1 MPSQAPCRQA
11 PHDDEALGVDRGA
24 AVLLTAFTGGLVA
37 LQAPINSTLGRSIG
51 TWQAAFLSF
60 AIGTVAL
67 ALVAALATGGLSQ
80 IAGVRDVSL
89 VYLTGGLLGAV
100 YVTSI
105 LVTVRTLGL
114 GGVTAATIAA
124 QLAVSVVVDH
134 FGLLGVDK
142 QPITAGRVAGVV
154 LLSLGT
160 YLVVRD

>member
-1 MPSQAPCRQA
+1 
-11 PHDDEALGVDRGA
+11 VDRGA
-24 AVLLTAFTGGLVA
+24 AVLLTALTGGLVA

-51 TWQAAFLSF
+51 TWQAAFVSF

-67 ALVAALATGGLSQ
+67 ALVASLATGGLSQ

-134 FGLLGVDK
+134 FGLLGVTK
-142 QPITAGRVAGVV
+142 QPITTARVAGVV
-154 LLSLGT
+154 LLGLGT
-160 YLVVRD
+160 YLVVRE